1 MRKRI
6 AEAHR
11 LTGFQNFVAMM
22 QFATLPADLTRKNID
37 LFTESVMPGV
47 RALDDGNYQG
57 LEAAIAAE

>member
-37 LFTESVMPGV
+37 LFAGKVMPGV
-47 RALDDGNYQG
+47 RALGDDNYAG
-57 LEAAIAAE
+57 LQAAMAAE